1 MEINPYAATTS
12 SAEAVWA
19 ANDDAELTRRKYLSH
34 EASIQS
40 VGLLYIVGAA
50 FSMLYGVGIV
60 FAMLY
65 SQTAPATGIP
75 ASVDFSEIAIGLVVC
90 AVGLLQAYAG
100 WSMRTLNASGKPIA
114 ILLTVFGLLGIPIGT
129 LISLSIL
136 YLLLSEKG
144 RMVFSPEYKAVIAAT
159 PHIRYRTS
167 LLNWILLFLFL
178 AVVVGLVTYAV
189 LTAKAAPSYRF

>member
-1 MEINPYAATTS
+1 MEINPYAATS
-12 SAEAVWA
+12 MSAETGSTESQ
-19 ANDDAELTRRKYLSH
+19 DAELTRRKYLSH

-40 VGLLYIVGAA
+40 VGLLYMLGAA

-65 SQTAPATGIP
+65 SQTAPATGNP
-75 ASVDFSEIAIGLVVC
+75 ASVDYAEIAIGLVVF
-90 AVGLLQAYAG
+90 AVGMLQAYGG
-100 WSMRTLNASGKPIA
+100 WSLRTLNASGKPIA
-114 ILLTVFGLLGIPIGT
+114 VLLSVIGLLGIPIWT
-129 LISLSIL
+129 LISLYIL

-167 LLNWILLFLFL
+167 LLNWILLFVFL
-178 AVVVGLVTYAV
+178 AIVVGLVAFAV
-189 LTAKAAPSYRF
+189 LGTKAAP